1 MKKILIVTTKF
12 PFPLFSGDKLRIFNI
27 LKKLSKKNRVDLI
40 YTDSKAN
47 LQKKIKFIN
56 KTIFVKTH
64 IFEKYF
70 NIIYFLIIGKPLQ
83 IGYFFSNEMK
93 AKISEIKDDYD
104 VIIFHLIRS
113 AEYLPKNYKGKSILE
128 ITDLL
133 SKNYLQLQKKLNIF
147 NPLKYIYFLEQV
159 LVKKY
164 EKKIANFFNKIIFVS
179 GNDSKY
185 FFIGNKNKKKIQIIT
200 NGTDLKKKQYKF
212 RTKNNDII
220 FIGNINYLPNKLA
233 CYDFIKKIMPKLEKE
248 GLNITFKIIG
258 QTSSTLKFFLTRYKN
273 VEVHNNVLSI
283 EKLCKNAVCGISN
296 LSVATGVQNK
306 IMEYMR
312 IGLPTIV
319 SEKCFDNLRFV
330 KSKDLLVFKDESD
343 FVKKII
349 KLKNQKMFA
358 RKISENCYRKIKKF
372 YSWDKSLEKYNI

>member
-200 NGTDLKKKQYKF
+200 NGTDLKKKRYKF
-212 RTKNNDII
+212 RTENNDII

>member
-93 AKISEIKDDYD
+93 TKINEIKDDYD

-113 AEYLPKNYKGKSILE
+113 AEYLPKNYKGKTILE

-133 SKNYLQLQKKLNIF
+133 SKNYLQLQKKLNFF
-147 NPLKYIYFLEQV
+147 NPLKYIYFLEQI

-220 FIGNINYLPNKLA
+220 FIGNINYLPNPD
-233 CYDFIKKIMPKLEKE
+233 C
-248 GLNITFKIIG
+248 
-258 QTSSTLKFFLTRYKN
+258 
-273 VEVHNNVLSI
+273 HH
-283 EKLCKNAVCGISN
+283 
-296 LSVATGVQNK
+296 
-306 IMEYMR
+306 
-312 IGLPTIV
+312 
-319 SEKCFDNLRFV
+319 
-330 KSKDLLVFKDESD
+330 
-343 FVKKII
+343 
-349 KLKNQKMFA
+349 
-358 RKISENCYRKIKKF
+358 
-372 YSWDKSLEKYNI
+372 YNY

>member
-164 EKKIANFFNKIIFVS
+164 EKKIANFFNKIIFLS

>member
-56 KTIFVKTH
+56 KTIFIKTH

-93 AKISEIKDDYD
+93 TKINEIKDDYD

-113 AEYLPKNYKGKSILE
+113 AEYLPRNYKGKSILE

-258 QTSSTLKFFLTRYKN
+258 QTSSTLKFFLAK
-273 VEVHNNVLSI
+273 
-283 EKLCKNAVCGISN
+283 
-296 LSVATGVQNK
+296 
-306 IMEYMR
+306 
-312 IGLPTIV
+312 
-319 SEKCFDNLRFV
+319 
-330 KSKDLLVFKDESD
+330 
-343 FVKKII
+343 
-349 KLKNQKMFA
+349 
-358 RKISENCYRKIKKF
+358 
-372 YSWDKSLEKYNI
+372 

>member
-93 AKISEIKDDYD
+93 AKINEIKDDYD

-113 AEYLPKNYKGKSILE
+113 AEYLPKNYKGKTILE

-133 SKNYLQLQKKLNIF
+133 SKNYLQLQKKLNFF
-147 NPLKYIYFLEQV
+147 NPLKYIYFLEHI

-179 GNDSKY
+179 GNDIKY
-185 FFIGNKNKKKIQIIT
+185 FFIGNKNKKKIQVIT

-212 RTKNNDII
+212 RKENNDII

-273 VEVHNNVLSI
+273 VEVYNNVLSI

-330 KSKDLLVFKDESD
+330 KSKDLLVYKDERD
-343 FVKKII
+343 FVQKII
-349 KLKNQKMFA
+349 KLKKKEKFA
-358 RKISENCYRKIKKF
+358 RKISQTSYRKIKKF

>member
-372 YSWDKSLEKYNI
+372 YSWDKSLEKYNT